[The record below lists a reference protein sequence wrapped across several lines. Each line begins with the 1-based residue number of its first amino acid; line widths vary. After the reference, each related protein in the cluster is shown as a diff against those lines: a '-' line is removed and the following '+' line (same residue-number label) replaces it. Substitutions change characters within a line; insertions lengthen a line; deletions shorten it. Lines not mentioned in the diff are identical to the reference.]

1 MIFLP
6 NTWPQNS
13 IGFIWGKCGKV
24 LLNVHQ
30 AGEFIDV
37 SVGRCMNNQF
47 SKFHLSGKTALIT
60 GAAGLLGL
68 EHAAALLECG
78 AKVVLTD
85 ISEAALASARS
96 ALARDADAARIVTYV
111 MDVSRLDSIKR
122 VAGELL
128 AARLRV
134 DVLVNNAAIDP
145 KVVGDQGVQET
156 SRLENFPLEQWD
168 LQIAVGLTGAFLCS
182 QVFGT
187 AMAQD
192 GKGGVILN
200 IASDLSVFSP
210 DQRLYRKPGLADDM
224 QPVKPVTY
232 SVIKAGLV
240 GLTKYLS
247 TYWADRGVRAN
258 ALSPGGVFN
267 GQGEEFVQRLSALI
281 PMGRMAQ
288 RDEYRSA
295 VQFLCSDASSYLN
308 GQNIVMDGGRSTW

>member
-1 MIFLP
+1 MSK
-6 NTWPQNS
+6 T
-13 IGFIWGKCGKV
+13 
-24 LLNVHQ
+24 LN
-30 AGEFIDV
+30 
-37 SVGRCMNNQF
+37 
-47 SKFHLSGKTALIT
+47 KFNLDGKTVLIT
-60 GAAGLLGL
+60 GAAGLLGR
-68 EHAAALLECG
+68 EHAAALLGIG
-78 AKVVLTD
+78 ATVLLTD
-85 ISEAALASARS
+85 ISNAALAATRS
-96 ALARDADAARIVTYV
+96 ALMGEADASRILTYV
-111 MDVSRLDSIKR
+111 MDVSRPVSIQR
-122 VAGELL
+122 VAQQLSRDEI
-128 AARLRV
+128 RV

-145 KVVGDQGVQET
+145 KVVGDQGVAET

-182 QVFGT
+182 QVFGS
-187 AMAQD
+187 AMAAD

-210 DQRLYRKPGLADDM
+210 DQRLYKKHGVADDM

-288 RDEYRSA
+288 RDEYHSA